1 MVLKNSHILIL
12 SPPDLERADL
22 RIENGEVVARARR
35 LHPQRSEESI
45 DLSGKFIMPGFVN
58 AHTHLYSSLA
68 RGMRGPTPPPRN
80 FIEILKKIWWKLDES
95 LDEESIYYSALVGAI
110 EAAKYGTTTIF
121 DHHSSPNSISR
132 SLDIIKEA
140 IAKVGLRAVLCYET
154 TDRGGRKRRG
164 LALAENERFVTENTG
179 NSHFRGTVG
188 AHASFTLDDETLG
201 SLGDL
206 AHLYDCGVH
215 LHVGEDL
222 VDVNDAREK
231 RRTDIIR
238 RLEKFGI
245 LREKSILAHGVHLT
259 RQQLGRVQE
268 SGAWLAHNPRSNMNN
283 AVGYAPLRWFG
294 KNAALATDGF
304 PADMFEEAKLGFFR
318 NAESNHNVAV
328 GRIPEILQA
337 GQRLAASFFG
347 RDFGSLAVGSP
358 ADLVVLDYNP
368 PTPLQKS
375 NLLSHFLFGMNSLT
389 VESVMVDG
397 EWVVRNRQIVRV
409 REEEV
414 MMKAVVV
421 AEKLWRRM
429 R

>member
-1 MVLKNSHILIL
+1 MLIKNAHILTLAPARI
-12 SPPDLERADL
+12 ERADL
-22 RIENGEVVARARR
+22 RIENGEVASRR
-35 LHPQRSEESI
+35 GRLQPRRGEETI
-45 DLSGKFIMPGFVN
+45 DVSGKFIIPGFVN

-68 RGMRGPTPPPRN
+68 RGMAPPIQPPRN
-80 FIEILKKIWWKLDES
+80 FVEILKRIWWELDES
-95 LDEESIYYSALVGAI
+95 LDEESIYYSALVGAV
-110 EAAKYGTTTIF
+110 EAARYGTTMIF
-121 DHHSSPNSISR
+121 DHHSSPRCISR

-154 TDRGGRKRRG
+154 TDRSGRKRRE

-215 LHVGEDL
+215 IHVAEDL
-222 VDVNDAREK
+222 ADVNDAREK
-231 RRTDIIR
+231 RRIDIIR

-245 LREKSILAHGVHLT
+245 LSEKSILAHGVHLT
-259 RQQLGRVQE
+259 QQQLGRVQE

-294 KNAALATDGF
+294 KNTALGTDGF

-318 NAESNHNVAV
+318 NAESNHKVAL

-347 RDFGSLAVGSP
+347 RDFGSLTVGSP
-358 ADLVVLDYNP
+358 ADLIVFDYNP

-375 NLLSHFLFGMNSLT
+375 NLLGHFLFGMNSST

-397 EWVVRNRQIVRV
+397 EWVVWNRQLVRV
-409 REEEV
+409 KGEEV
-414 MMKAVVV
+414 MTKAVKI
-421 AEKLWRRM
+421 AEKLWKRM
-429 R
+429 K